1 MLTANSASV
10 AINVEY
16 WTPPPAVLE
25 AENRHIRRKSAKIAQ
40 IALGLVRFEP
50 KLEIFDSF

>member
-50 KLEIFDSF
+50 N